1 MKKIIYLAFLMTGFI
16 TTATAGTPPDEISD
30 KVLKAF
36 KETFT
41 SAQDVT
47 WHEYDS
53 YAQANFRQDDVQIR
67 AQYDA
72 NGKLLKTIRYY
83 QEKQLFPNIVAKLK
97 QKYAG
102 KEIGGVTETTSDEE
116 VNFVIN
122 LKDDKNW
129 YIVKSDVY
137 GNLQQIEKYKRAD
150 L

>member
-1 MKKIIYLAFLMTGFI
+1 MKKVIYLAALLIGVAANA
-16 TTATAGTPPDEISD
+16 ATLPNAIGE

-36 KETFT
+36 NETFT
-41 SAQDVT
+41 AAQDVT
-47 WHEYDS
+47 WHEYENYS
-53 YAQANFRQDDVQIR
+53 QANFRQDDVQVR

-72 NGKLLKTIRYY
+72 DGKLLKTIRYY
-83 QEKQLFPNIVAKLK
+83 SEKQLLPNVVSKLR

-102 KEIGGVTETTSDEE
+102 KVISGVTETSSDDD
-116 VNFVIN
+116 VNFVIS

>member
-1 MKKIIYLAFLMTGFI
+1 MKKIIYLAFVMTGFI
-16 TTATAGTPPDEISD
+16 ATASATPPDVND

-47 WHEYDS
+47 WHEYES
-53 YAQANFRQDDVQIR
+53 YAQANFRYDDVQVR
-67 AQYDA
+67 AQYDE
-72 NGKLLKTIRYY
+72 NGRLLKTIRYY

-97 QKYAG
+97 QRYAG
-102 KEIGGVTETTSDEE
+102 KEISGVTETTSDDE

>member
-1 MKKIIYLAFLMTGFI
+1 MKKLIYLAVLLTGFA
-16 TTATAGTPPDEISD
+16 ATAAPSPNTISE

-36 KETFT
+36 NETFT
-41 SAQDVT
+41 AAQDVT
-47 WHEYDS
+47 WHEYSDYS
-53 YAQANFRQDDVQIR
+53 QANFRQDDVQVR

-72 NGKLLKTIRYY
+72 DGKLLKTTRYY
-83 QEKQLFPNIVAKLK
+83 AEKQLLPNIVSKLK

-102 KEIGGVTETTSDEE
+102 KVIGGVTETTSDEE
-116 VNFVIN
+116 VSFVIN
-122 LKDDKNW
+122 IKDDKNW

>member
-1 MKKIIYLAFLMTGFI
+1 MKKVLYLAAMLIGFA
-16 TTATAGTPPDEISD
+16 ATAAPSPNTVNE

-36 KETFT
+36 NETFT
-41 SAQDVT
+41 AAQDVT
-47 WHEYDS
+47 WHEYDT
-53 YAQANFRQDDVQIR
+53 YAQANFRQDDVQVR

-72 NGKLLKTIRYY
+72 EGKLLKTTRYY
-83 QEKQLFPNIVAKLK
+83 SEKQLLPNIVCKLK
-97 QKYAG
+97 QRYAG
-102 KEIGGVTETTSDEE
+102 KVIGGVTETSSDED

>member
-1 MKKIIYLAFLMTGFI
+1 MKKVIYLAALLIGVA
-16 TTATAGTPPDEISD
+16 ATAAPSPNTISE

-36 KETFT
+36 NETFT

-47 WHEYDS
+47 WHEYDQ
-53 YAQANFRQDDVQIR
+53 YAQANFRQDDVQVR

-72 NGKLLKTIRYY
+72 EGKLLKTIRYY
-83 QEKQLFPNIVAKLK
+83 SEKQLLPNIVSKIK
-97 QKYAG
+97 QRYAG
-102 KEIGGVTETTSDEE
+102 KVINGVTETSSDED
-116 VNFVIN
+116 VNFVIS

-150 L
+150 I

>member
-1 MKKIIYLAFLMTGFI
+1 MKKIIYLAIVMTGFI
-16 TTATAGTPPDEISD
+16 TSVNATPPDVSD

-47 WHEYDS
+47 WHEYES
-53 YAQANFRQDDVQIR
+53 YSQANFRQDEVQIR
-67 AQYDA
+67 AQYDE

-83 QEKQLFPNIVAKLK
+83 HEKQLFPNIVAKLK
-97 QKYAG
+97 QRYAG
-102 KEIGGVTETTSDEE
+102 KEISGVTETTSEEE